1 MAVSRGFPASDKYA
15 AELALSSNPGALM
28 DRLNL
33 LLTAGRMTP
42 ATRQIIIDAIN
53 EVPASDAATRVRLA
67 ITMTMISPEFIVQK

>member
-1 MAVSRGFPASDKYA
+1 
-15 AELALSSNPGALM
+15 M

-42 ATRQIIIDAIN
+42 TTRQIIIDAIT
-53 EVPASDAATRVRLA
+53 EVPVSDAASRVRLA